1 MRGWTKALV
10 LVVLVSGVFGGG
22 GYVTYRLFLEPE
34 IELKRELADPVAARP
49 AYEDGTEVEYKKCV
63 ELEGAGDPLAARRAY
78 EEFLQTYPDS
88 SKAEEARYRLGAIQ
102 LSLLFAPRMV
112 PGKEVYVVKAGDVL
126 LKVCHRLKVTP
137 ELILAMNHLESSA
150 LRVGQRL
157 YWVRDDFSVVVDRVG
172 GKVVVHR
179 GGQFFAQA
187 RILSTQGGAWVGQP
201 PKKTKVGGLEV
212 KVFDKPGWKDGQRL
226 GAGDKG
232 YAEALLW
239 VVLQPGGHTLYAEPG
254 QGVEEGVSRPST
266 GYGLE
271 PAVVRA
277 LSALL
282 RKGEGVSIR

>member
-1 MRGWTKALV
+1 MRGWIKGLV
-10 LVVLVSGVFGGG
+10 LVVLVGGVFGGG
-22 GYVTYRLFLEPE
+22 GYVAYQLFWEPE
-34 IELKRELADPVAARP
+34 LKLQQELAEPVGVRLAF
-49 AYEDGTEVEYKKCV
+49 EDGTEGEYRKCL
-63 ELEGAGDPLAARRAY
+63 ELEAAGDPLAARRAY
-78 EEFLQTYPDS
+78 EEFLQGYPDS

-112 PGKEVYVVKAGDVL
+112 PGKEVYVVKSGDVL

-137 ELILAMNHLESSA
+137 ELILAMNRLESTA
-150 LRVGQRL
+150 LRVGQKL

-172 GKVVVHR
+172 GKVMVLR
-179 GGQFFAQA
+179 GGEFFAQA
-187 RILSTQGGAWVGQP
+187 RILSTQGSAWVGVP
-201 PKKTKVGGLEV
+201 PKKTRDGGLEA

-226 GAGDKG
+226 ASGEKG
-232 YAEALLW
+232 YSEAFLW

-254 QGVEEGVSRPST
+254 VELREGVSRPNA

-271 PAVVRA
+271 PEVVRA